1 MVPILL
7 FLIFLQII
15 FSNTVSGVEQ
25 YYSERPQYSISRTKS
40 TVEAKLTIDV
50 SSDRKQISKYIYG
63 VNIANWCQWYYLNT
77 CAQKLKDAK
86 VTVIRLG
93 ATNME
98 RYNYTNNRMYN
109 VATGENQYVPMSWGS
124 FVNWCRED
132 VEAVPF
138 LMVPVYGHVAG
149 EGSTIE
155 DTDFDLTQTTDEVT
169 EWIYNAGKKVK
180 FWGIGNEPWIAWK
193 RSDYPDIFGDAQHG
207 DVILNKDTLYDTYF
221 NRFLTLAHAIKK
233 SNPTASVL
241 GPASAN
247 WYLYWTNDYSPYC
260 PVTEVNGDAQPD
272 HEGWQ
277 KMLDIE
283 NQWNQEVFPDRG
295 DDPDIT
301 GWETDMNRNLSQY
314 LIRAK
319 EYEDTQSI
327 RVADYMDVHRY
338 LRTQTDYD
346 AIQETRG
353 LWQDA
358 FQSQDLEVNGNIGT
372 SSSKTETKVLKRFQN
387 MVDAYYPGTELSF
400 SEYDY
405 FYWNGHPE
413 LPQVAAVGQMD
424 FLGFFARMGVK
435 LACNWYVGEPDQS
448 GGSHDK
454 GKDSAGQAIFN
465 EKGEPNPKYWA
476 FWLMS
481 RYFRGESASAKS
493 SDWSKFSV
501 HACMKKK
508 DIILFIANKGDYDAD
523 TGSFI
528 PDQSAKKAQIVVKGL
543 QKKPRK
549 KLQIKKIL
557 RFGMNDPYVIQMEKT
572 GIKIDNGTFTYEFQP
587 LSIYVF
593 VLSSKG
599 LWKEPKTYL
608 HVNPKR
614 IDFGPHETG
623 SIEKNGK
630 KQYIIPVKIT
640 NARHGTTNW
649 SITEQASWLD
659 IVGDTSGKSKA
670 TDTVYLTIDR
680 TGLSTGDYET
690 MVTVKT
696 SEGTVKIPVTME
708 VVSGEAAGIKR
719 ICDFDTGSLAHT
731 WNKVEPYSV
740 GLWDGHG
747 TPEDRDNPYIYNF
760 SLDQEEKPALGG
772 LASLKVVFD
781 RSNGDTDN
789 GKGYMAFGTY
799 GHKTVTTNNDD
810 QSEVV
815 YDATANWTGYKYFQF
830 DIKTDTKNNNITKLQ
845 IVVSDESGNSGKP
858 STGINSYD
866 EQMELTDGDW
876 QTVTIPL
883 DSDFYDWR
891 YPEGQNGSLAQL
903 DFSKISQ
910 IEFVPWSGS
919 KDATGVMYL
928 DNLLLTKEKP

>member
-155 DTDFDLTQTTDEVT
+155 DTDFDHTQTTDEVT
-169 EWIYNAGKKVK
+169 EWIHNAGKNVK

-207 DVILNKDTLYDTYF
+207 EVILNKDTSYDTYF
-221 NRFLTLAHAIKK
+221 NRFLTLAYAIKK

-277 KMLDIE
+277 TMLDIE
-283 NQWNQEVFPDRG
+283 NQWNQEVFPNRG

-338 LRTQTDYD
+338 FRTETDYD

-353 LWQDA
+353 LREDA
-358 FQSQDLEVNGNIGT
+358 FQSQDLEVNFDTGT
-372 SSSKTETKVLKRFQN
+372 ISSKIETKVLKRFQN

-405 FYWNGHPE
+405 FYW
-413 LPQVAAVGQMD
+413 
-424 FLGFFARMGVK
+424 K
-435 LACNWYVGEPDQS
+435 
-448 GGSHDK
+448 
-454 GKDSAGQAIFN
+454 
-465 EKGEPNPKYWA
+465 
-476 FWLMS
+476 
-481 RYFRGESASAKS
+481 
-493 SDWSKFSV
+493 
-501 HACMKKK
+501 
-508 DIILFIANKGDYDAD
+508 
-523 TGSFI
+523 
-528 PDQSAKKAQIVVKGL
+528 
-543 QKKPRK
+543 
-549 KLQIKKIL
+549 
-557 RFGMNDPYVIQMEKT
+557 
-572 GIKIDNGTFTYEFQP
+572 
-587 LSIYVF
+587 
-593 VLSSKG
+593 
-599 LWKEPKTYL
+599 
-608 HVNPKR
+608 
-614 IDFGPHETG
+614 
-623 SIEKNGK
+623 
-630 KQYIIPVKIT
+630 
-640 NARHGTTNW
+640 
-649 SITEQASWLD
+649 
-659 IVGDTSGKSKA
+659 
-670 TDTVYLTIDR
+670 
-680 TGLSTGDYET
+680 
-690 MVTVKT
+690 
-696 SEGTVKIPVTME
+696 
-708 VVSGEAAGIKR
+708 
-719 ICDFDTGSLAHT
+719 
-731 WNKVEPYSV
+731 
-740 GLWDGHG
+740 
-747 TPEDRDNPYIYNF
+747 
-760 SLDQEEKPALGG
+760 
-772 LASLKVVFD
+772 
-781 RSNGDTDN
+781 
-789 GKGYMAFGTY
+789 
-799 GHKTVTTNNDD
+799 
-810 QSEVV
+810 
-815 YDATANWTGYKYFQF
+815 
-830 DIKTDTKNNNITKLQ
+830 
-845 IVVSDESGNSGKP
+845 
-858 STGINSYD
+858 
-866 EQMELTDGDW
+866 
-876 QTVTIPL
+876 
-883 DSDFYDWR
+883 
-891 YPEGQNGSLAQL
+891 
-903 DFSKISQ
+903 
-910 IEFVPWSGS
+910 
-919 KDATGVMYL
+919 
-928 DNLLLTKEKP
+928 